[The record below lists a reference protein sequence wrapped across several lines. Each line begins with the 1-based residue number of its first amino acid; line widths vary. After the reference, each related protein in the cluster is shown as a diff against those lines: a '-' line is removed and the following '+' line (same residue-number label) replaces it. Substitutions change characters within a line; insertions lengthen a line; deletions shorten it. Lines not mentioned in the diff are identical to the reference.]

1 MNFFRR
7 TNKIDETAK
16 PKSRQEL
23 VDENVV
29 RATRYHRVLAEMAGM
44 VVLAGT
50 DEERRA
56 IVERLAPAIIGA
68 SDSFDLSWTTGTWA
82 EYAEKMS
89 KKACSAGTRVVR
101 AAAAELAEDGRRTAE
116 YVLRANQEELGA
128 QLAGEIDAKIASAR
142 LTDPTADDLKC
153 AEGILDGSAF
163 SVPPLEDF
171 TDNVEV
177 ADPGAV
183 INDKDI
189 ERGAAA

>member
-23 VDENVV
+23 VDQNVV

-101 AAAAELAEDGRRTAE
+101 AAAAELAEDGRRDS
-116 YVLRANQEELGA
+116 R
-128 QLAGEIDAKIASAR
+128 ICIASESRRAWCTIGKR
-142 LTDPTADDLKC
+142 DRC
-153 AEGILDGSAF
+153 
-163 SVPPLEDF
+163 EDSLCQI
-171 TDNVEV
+171 D
-177 ADPGAV
+177 
-183 INDKDI
+183 
-189 ERGAAA
+189 

>member
-1 MNFFRR
+1 MKFFRR
-7 TNKIDETAK
+7 TTKIADTDE

-23 VDENVV
+23 VDANVV

-89 KKACSAGTRVVR
+89 EKARSAGTRVVR
-101 AAAAELAEDGRRTAE
+101 AAAAELAKDSSRTAE
-116 YVLRANQEELGA
+116 YMLRAQQEELGA
-128 QLAGEIDAKIASAR
+128 QWAGEIDAAIASTR
-142 LTDPTADDLKC
+142 LTDPTADDLIC
-153 AEGILDGSAF
+153 VGGILDGSAF
-163 SVPPLEDF
+163 AVPPLEDF
-171 TDNVEV
+171 TGNVEV
-177 ADPGAV
+177 ADSETVVNDNGAKPGV
-183 INDKDI
+183 
-189 ERGAAA
+189 AA